1 MTRASG
7 GRGGEVEVATPTRYG
22 GKNGEKPKEQKRE
35 REKKRVGIGEKR
47 HGYFALNAFR
57 SISFVHSALK
67 RVHKRARVSFG
78 RSSLFRCLAVPR
90 WIRQNRSTVKNKK
103 GPKAWMRRRRR
114 RRKGLAELPPRER
127 EEKTRR
133 NETLPNAVFSPG
145 EKRTAAPTRASQL
158 CPLSSLI
165 HRVISFPLQP
175 VLFFSLS
182 LSFSRGGFDFV

>member
-1 MTRASG
+1 MEARSRLLHPLDT
-7 GRGGEVEVATPTRYG
+7 E
-22 GKNGEKPKEQKRE
+22 GKMAKNRRNRRKRE
-35 REKKRVGIGEKR
+35 KEERVGIGEKR

-90 WIRQNRSTVKNKK
+90 WIRQNRSIVKNKK
-103 GPKAWMRRRRR
+103 GPKAWMRRRR

-145 EKRTAAPTRASQL
+145 EKRTAAPTRGSVL
-158 CPLSSLI
+158 CPPLST
-165 HRVISFPLQP
+165 V
-175 VLFFSLS
+175 
-182 LSFSRGGFDFV
+182 

>member
-1 MTRASG
+1 MA
-7 GRGGEVEVATPTRYG
+7 
-22 GKNGEKPKEQKRE
+22 KNRRNRRE
-35 REKKRVGIGEKR
+35 REKEERVGIGEKR
-47 HGYFALNAFR
+47 HGYFALSAFR

-90 WIRQNRSTVKNKK
+90 WIRQNRSIVKNKK

-175 VLFFSLS
+175 ILFFSLS